1 MVVASAVWFD
11 IGIALEPTAMRPW
24 MPNVE
29 TDAVGRLVFELAP
42 PDLLPTACR
51 GIAALSAGEQTAVDA
66 RMSYVDCA
74 FEWGSAQHVESAQYR
89 WAHSLKGRGGP
100 NPAGRI
106 PAAEL
111 AGCKRS
117 SFGGEYYGLE
127 VDDGTCL
134 TVPVQG
140 PGSGSSKFS
149 IVRVGESPREWR
161 ERLLVNSA
169 VIGILTDGADALSS
183 IATARAPPIVTA
195 CGVIT

>member
-1 MVVASAVWFD
+1 MVIASAIWFD
-11 IGIALEPTAMRPW
+11 IGIATEPTAMRPW
-24 MPNVE
+24 MPNVA

-51 GIAALSAGEQTAVDA
+51 GIAALAAGEQTGVDA
-66 RMSYVDCA
+66 KMSYVDCA

-111 AGCKRS
+111 ASCKRS

-127 VDDGTCL
+127 VDDCTCL

-149 IVRVGESPREWR
+149 IVRVGESPREWK

-169 VIGILTDGADALSS
+169 VIGVLSDGFSTLSS

>member
-1 MVVASAVWFD
+1 MVIASAIWFD
-11 IGIALEPTAMRPW
+11 IGIATEPTAMRPW
-24 MPNVE
+24 MPNVA

-51 GIAALSAGEQTAVDA
+51 GIAALAAGEQTAVDA
-66 RMSYVDCA
+66 KLSYVDCA
-74 FEWGSAQHVESAQYR
+74 FEWGSSQHVESAQYR

-111 AGCKRS
+111 ASCKRS

-127 VDDGTCL
+127 VDDCTCL

-169 VIGILTDGADALSS
+169 VIGVLSDGADCLRS